1 MIYLKR
7 FELPDKED
15 YSGYPFHL
23 FLQKEFFNIKFDTI
37 TIFYGDNGSGKS
49 TLLNILGLI
58 EPFDEGT
65 VTILGKENI
74 KPVSHEAILMIRH
87 HINYLFQNFALVD
100 NETVKQNLMYALQYT
115 KMKKADKEK
124 AIETALDKV
133 SLKELMNQ
141 KVATLSGGQQ
151 QRVAVARIILKP
163 CDIILADEPTG
174 SLDEENS
181 QLIMNLL
188 KSLHT
193 LGKTIVIVTH
203 DMRIA
208 SQTERIIEIGKNS

>member
-1 MIYLKR
+1 MTSIIKCKNLTKKYGKHIILDQFNLTVEQGEMIAITGK
-7 FELPDKED
+7 
-15 YSGYPFHL
+15 SGC
-23 FLQKEFFNIKFDTI
+23 
-37 TIFYGDNGSGKS
+37 GKS

-124 AIETALDKV
+124 VIETALDKV